1 MTGLHGQLAR
11 QKPLSKIQGVINF
24 VAYYVSKASNCNLTP
39 QLYSMTGLH
48 GQPVSC
54 RIANKNASVCLLW
67 HPLRYPSSLSLKPS
81 SATYIIE
88 SWCHL
93 CFFVFVFWSCS
104 GIHTSFRSI
113 TAMSSLVSALLRPAK
128 AHFCIT
134 ALPVRFALDIGLF
147 LGHHLKK
154 ALICCWNTLL
164 VLSNTCSNPKY
175 TGQQSLW
182 PPSESSVGKIMEPD

>member
-88 SWCHL
+88 SIFLTW
-93 CFFVFVFWSCS
+93 FSF
-104 GIHTSFRSI
+104 IHHRKLV
-113 TAMSSLVSALLRPAK
+113 SSLFFL
-128 AHFCIT
+128 FC
-134 ALPVRFALDIGLF
+134 F
-147 LGHHLKK
+147 
-154 ALICCWNTLL
+154 L
-164 VLSNTCSNPKY
+164 VLLWHSYQFQKYYCHVITCLSTPTPSKGPFLHHSPASEVCIRHW
-175 TGQQSLW
+175 TVLGPSSEEGTDLLLEHFAGAQQHLF
-182 PPSESSVGKIMEPD
+182 